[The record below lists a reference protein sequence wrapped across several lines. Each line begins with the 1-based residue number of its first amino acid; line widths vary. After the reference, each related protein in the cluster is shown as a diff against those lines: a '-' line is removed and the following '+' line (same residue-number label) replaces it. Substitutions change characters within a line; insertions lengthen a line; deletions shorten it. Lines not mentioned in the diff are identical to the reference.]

1 MRLVEF
7 DTSTID
13 TEELIALSQF
23 LLARAEDT
31 GAEKRISVSA
41 FLKIA
46 GDMGISFTKDQL
58 LSQASLPPL
67 NNLIANVEGDE
78 IIFKGNETPDTTMS
92 VSNAQNVVNTMS
104 KRALNKRD

>member
-13 TEELIALSQF
+13 SEELVALSQF

-31 GAEKRISVSA
+31 GGQKKISVSA
-41 FLKIA
+41 FLKIV

-67 NNLIANVEGDE
+67 SNLIDNVEGDE
-78 IIFKGNETPDTTMS
+78 IIFKGNETADSTMS
-92 VSNAQNVVNTMS
+92 VSNAQNVVNSMS
-104 KRALNKRD
+104 KRALNKRG